1 MSKTPASVDPVTKR
15 LLDGVAG
22 LIAATPF
29 CWLTT
34 QGESGGVSA
43 RPMGRISPHP
53 QKTDWSISF
62 VTNRR
67 SRKFSEMRRVE
78 RATLVFDGTPR
89 DQFAALSGIAV
100 ICDGADE
107 RERRWKPEFDQF
119 FPTQLDRQDAVFIDV
134 SVDRMELWIK
144 GVTPEP
150 FGRRA
155 TILIRNA
162 DGGWRSQPDPEV

>member
-1 MSKTPASVDPVTKR
+1 MSKTPASVDPVAER

-22 LIAATPF
+22 LIAATPY
-29 CWLTT
+29 CWLAT
-34 QGESGGVSA
+34 QGESAGVSA

-67 SRKFSEMRRVE
+67 SRKFSELRREE
-78 RATLVFDGTPR
+78 RVALVFDGAPR

-107 RERRWKPEFDQF
+107 RERRCF
-119 FPTQLDRQDAVFIDV
+119 FRRSSIGRTRCSLTSRSIAW
-134 SVDRMELWIK
+134 S
-144 GVTPEP
+144 
-150 FGRRA
+150 FGSKA
-155 TILIRNA
+155 
-162 DGGWRSQPDPEV
+162 